1 MAFSFPSIP
10 LCLAAA
16 IAVSGC
22 ATAPV
27 QSVPI
32 ALGSISRGA
41 PIMARPV
48 TSWTERK
55 FTHLVRQQTDFSC
68 GAAALATIFNYAYDR
83 RTTEQQVLLNMLKI
97 ADPDVVRDKGFSL
110 LDMKNYAQ
118 AVGMTAEGYQVDY
131 KALFNL
137 KVPAIALL
145 DIKGYKHFV
154 VIQRANPEYINLGD
168 PALGNRIMAR
178 KAFETAWNGVAF
190 VVLGDGY
197 DANTVLLNPPKPIS
211 AARLYGMRS
220 PVQNAEIYD
229 YGLGPAFNFQL

>member
-1 MAFSFPSIP
+1 MK
-10 LCLAAA
+10 
-16 IAVSGC
+16 
-22 ATAPV
+22 
-27 QSVPI
+27 
-32 ALGSISRGA
+32 R
-41 PIMARPV
+41 
-48 TSWTERK
+48 
-55 FTHLVRQQTDFSC
+55 TDFSC
-68 GAAALATIFNYAYDR
+68 GAAALATIFNYAYDK

-154 VIQRANPEYINLGD
+154 VIQRANPEYVNLGD
-168 PALGNRIMAR
+168 PALGNRIMSR
-178 KAFETAWNGVAF
+178 KAFENAWNGVAF

>member
-1 MAFSFPSIP
+1 MILRASSVFA
-10 LCLAAA
+10 CLATLMALSA
-16 IAVSGC
+16 C

-32 ALGSISRGA
+32 QLGSISRGA
-41 PIMARPV
+41 PLMTRTV

-55 FTHLVRQQTDFSC
+55 FTNLVRQQTDFSC

-97 ADPDVVRDKGFSL
+97 ADPDLVRDKGFSL
-110 LDMKNYAQ
+110 LDMKNYTQ
-118 AVGMTAEGYQVDY
+118 ALGMTAEGYQVDY
-131 KALFNL
+131 RALFSL

-168 PALGNRIMAR
+168 PALGNRTMSR
-178 KAFETAWNGVAF
+178 KAFEAAWNGVAF

-197 DANTVLLNPPKPIS
+197 DADTVLLNPPKPIS